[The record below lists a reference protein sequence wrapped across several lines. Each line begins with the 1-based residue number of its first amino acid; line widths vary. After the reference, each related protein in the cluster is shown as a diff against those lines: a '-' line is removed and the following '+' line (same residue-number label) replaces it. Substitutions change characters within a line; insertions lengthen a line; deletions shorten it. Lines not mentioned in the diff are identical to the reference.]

1 MGRGITKDALAA
13 IDSLYTNFAID
24 SLYIRC
30 KFKSK
35 KLSSQQPKAALKLGS
50 KAPD

>member
-1 MGRGITKDALAA
+1 MGKGLAKDALA
-13 IDSLYTNFAID
+13 AID

-35 KLSSQQPKAALKLGS
+35 KLSIQQPKAALKLGNFV
-50 KAPD
+50 PD

>member
-1 MGRGITKDALAA
+1 MGRGIAKDALA
-13 IDSLYTNFAID
+13 AID

-35 KLSSQQPKAALKLGS
+35 KLSNQQPKAALKLGNEDS
-50 KAPD
+50 D

>member
-1 MGRGITKDALAA
+1 MGRGIAKDALA
-13 IDSLYTNFAID
+13 AID

-35 KLSSQQPKAALKLGS
+35 KLLSQQPKAALKLGN
-50 KAPD
+50 KVPD